1 MGILSVFK
9 KKDTSIL
16 DTPPPMQM
24 QTNPV
29 IPLDLDLPPIPSL
42 QSQQSMQSIQKS
54 TSQQMDVHSMTF
66 PDIPDETQM
75 DAPPSDFEFDIND
88 NLSTQQ
94 KTSNVYKE
102 KAPEI
107 PLAPPSRVFIQ
118 QPMQRLPNKPMF
130 VSLMQVKRAMNNVET
145 LYNDV
150 TIAGDTIYRFFQL
163 YADMD
168 QCYIQ
173 WQRTLDHL
181 QEDMVDLD
189 KALFRYS

>member
-66 PDIPDETQM
+66 PDI
-75 DAPPSDFEFDIND
+75 
-88 NLSTQQ
+88 
-94 KTSNVYKE
+94 
-102 KAPEI
+102 
-107 PLAPPSRVFIQ
+107 RVFIQ

>member
-54 TSQQMDVHSMTF
+54 TSQ
-66 PDIPDETQM
+66 QM